1 MGFWIE
7 ENAGVGR
14 MEKKEIKK
22 KNQNQNGS
30 GKNDQKDIIETLGE
44 ELHLHLEEERQEK
57 EKEIE
62 EFKKK
67 LEEKEKEFKEHHD
80 RLLRLAADF
89 ENYKKRAA
97 REKEDWTKFANEDL
111 IRAILPFIDNLERAV
126 NHAQKAKDT
135 GVLIEGV
142 RLTIQQL
149 LQTLSKFGLSSFES
163 VGNPF
168 DPTKHEA
175 MLVVETSQ
183 HEPNQVVEEFQK
195 GYLLNDRLLRPA
207 TVSVSKPPEKESLIS
222 E

>member
-1 MGFWIE
+1 M
-7 ENAGVGR
+7 
-14 MEKKEIKK
+14 KK
-22 KNQNQNGS
+22 
-30 GKNDQKDIIETLGE
+30 GE
-44 ELHLHLEEERQEK
+44 EETIDTTGQELRYHSEEGREEK
-57 EKEIE
+57 DKEIE
-62 EFKKK
+62 ELRKK
-67 LEEKEKEFKEHHD
+67 LEEKEKEIKGHHD

-97 REKEDWTKFANEDL
+97 KEKEDWTKFANEDL

-126 NHAQKAKDT
+126 NHAEKIADT

-149 LQTLSKFGLSSFES
+149 LQGLNRFGLSTFES
-163 VGNPF
+163 VGKPF
-168 DPTKHEA
+168 DPTVHEA
-175 MLVVETSQ
+175 MLVVETNK

-207 TVSVSKPPEKESLIS
+207 TVSVSKAPEKEALTS